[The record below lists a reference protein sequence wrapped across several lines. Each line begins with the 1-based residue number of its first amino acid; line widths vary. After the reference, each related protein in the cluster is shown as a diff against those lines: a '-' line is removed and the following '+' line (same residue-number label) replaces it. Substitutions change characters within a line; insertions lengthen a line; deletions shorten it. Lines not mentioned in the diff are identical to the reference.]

1 MVPIHSANTGPSPHY
16 FGQGRGVTYLNYT
29 SDQFTGL
36 GGLVIPGT
44 IRDSVYVLE
53 ALLEQESGLT
63 PVEIMSDTA
72 SYSDLMFGLF
82 WSLGYQFSPRL
93 AEMKETRFWRIDPT
107 ADYGPLNGLARQQV
121 RYSRAV
127 AMRRQRWKPSPRSLK
142 SRQKRLQPCLAPSAC
157 FWLK

>member
-1 MVPIHSANTGPSPHY
+1 MWNTSAFLLKSFQRMARVFHIM
-16 FGQGRGVTYLNYT
+16 TYLNYT

-63 PVEIMSDTA
+63 PIEIMSDTA

-82 WSLGYQFSPRL
+82 WCLGYQFSPRL

-107 ADYGPLNGLARQQV
+107 ANYGPLNGLARH
-121 RYSRAV
+121 RINTRLITTNWDDILIFSRVTMGA
-127 AMRRQRWKPSPRSLK
+127 
-142 SRQKRLQPCLAPSAC
+142 
-157 FWLK
+157 

>member
-1 MVPIHSANTGPSPHY
+1 MQRAPRAVIPSANTGPSPHY

-53 ALLEQESGLT
+53 ALLEQESGLM
-63 PVEIMSDTA
+63 PIEIMSDTA

-82 WSLGYQFSPRL
+82 WCLRYQFSPRL
-93 AEMKETRFWRIDPT
+93 AEMKETRFWRTFCSNCGQTPIC
-107 ADYGPLNGLARQQV
+107 GESGKGLFVPQ
-121 RYSRAV
+121 SFL
-127 AMRRQRWKPSPRSLK
+127 W
-142 SRQKRLQPCLAPSAC
+142 
-157 FWLK
+157 